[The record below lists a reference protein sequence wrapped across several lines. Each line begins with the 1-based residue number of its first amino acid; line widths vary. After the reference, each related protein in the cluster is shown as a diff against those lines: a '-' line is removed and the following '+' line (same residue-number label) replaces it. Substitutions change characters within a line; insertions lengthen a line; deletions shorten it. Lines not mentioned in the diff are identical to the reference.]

1 MAATIEVSYFNSF
14 WIKKIDSIVE
24 VKPSV
29 SEIATTA
36 DSSTQEIS
44 NINSFLGYGQRVF
57 AKDATGAD
65 IPTYPSKVYLIGGS
79 AIGGTVAPFNVILS
93 QQVSLTATDQL
104 IFGEIED
111 FTEVPRL
118 YTSDDSDWYAEE
130 SRIRG
135 GYNNTNVDLGVKA
148 YLVEDDPS
156 QNDRFNSMIYSGIF
170 NSRTGVNNT
179 NQFSVAESITR
190 SVDPSYG
197 SIQKLYAEDTNLV
210 IFQELKVSKALID
223 KDAIYTQEGQ
233 PLQAASNVVIGG
245 IVPYAGE
252 YGISTNPESFA
263 KFGYRKY
270 FVDKNK
276 NLVLR
281 LSQDGITEISMYG
294 MVDYF
299 RDNLSNIG
307 SSDPLRGGYDMH
319 NKQYVVSFKGNANT
333 LSFDETVKGWTSR
346 FSYFPDQIG
355 SLRNNFY
362 TYNRGEI
369 WKHYSTSADRAEF
382 YGVNYASSVTLVLN
396 PSPSMVKNF
405 TTINYEG
412 SAGWTIPENGIVT
425 DQDTGLQISIY
436 QLPTTLADL
445 ESSLFTNNFK
455 KKENKY
461 FANIVNVSAL
471 QPGEVIFGQTMTGV
485 KGFTSQVIF
494 SSPLDANGDPIAQAN
509 ALELFAVSS
518 NFNQSSY

>member
-1 MAATIEVSYFNSF
+1 MAATIEINYFNSF
-14 WIKKIDSIVE
+14 WIKKMDSIVD
-24 VKPSV
+24 VKSTT
-29 SEIATTA
+29 ATIDQTA
-36 DSSTQEIS
+36 DSATQQITSANEFI
-44 NINSFLGYGQRVF
+44 GYGQRVF
-57 AKDATGAD
+57 AKNASGTPIVGFPD
-65 IPTYPSKVYLIGGS
+65 KVYLIGGT
-79 AIGGTVAPFNVILS
+79 AIGGTSAPFEVILS
-93 QQVSLTATDQL
+93 EQVNLVATDVL
-104 IFGEIED
+104 VFGEIEK
-111 FTEVPRL
+111 FTEIPRV
-118 YTSDDSDWYAEE
+118 YSSDVSDWYAEE
-130 SRIRG
+130 ARIRG

-148 YLVEDDPS
+148 YLVEENPN
-156 QNDRFNSMIYSGIF
+156 QNNRFNTMIYSGIF

-190 SVDPSYG
+190 SLDPAQG

-233 PLQAASNVVIGG
+233 ALQAASNVVIGG

-299 RDNLSNIG
+299 RDNLSTVGENPI
-307 SSDPLRGGYDMH
+307 LGGYDMH
-319 NKQYVVSFKGNANT
+319 NKQYVTSFKGDANT
-333 LSFDETVKGWTSR
+333 LTFDEAVKGWTSR
-346 FSYFPDQIG
+346 FSYQPNQLG

-362 TYNRGEI
+362 TYYKGEI
-369 WKHYSTSADRAEF
+369 WKHYSDSANRAKF
-382 YGVNYASSVTLVLN
+382 YGVDYPSNVTLVLN
-396 PSPSMVKNF
+396 PSSSMVKNF

-412 SAGWTIPENGIVT
+412 STGWTIPENGIVT

-445 ESSLFTNNFK
+445 ENSLFTNNFK

-494 SSPLDANGDPIAQAN
+494 SSPLDANGDPIAQTK